1 MPFLKCSLELR
12 MIEYTKAKLSDI
24 VAMQEVVRPEVEK
37 GIILFRSSDEMAT
50 NIRSYILAKEGQDIV
65 GFGALHF
72 HADDLAEIRS
82 LVVKEGFRG
91 QGIGKGIIHALLKE
105 GEHLGVKTAFTLTYQ
120 RSFFESLGFCEIPK
134 EKLPP
139 HKIWA
144 DCIKCKHFPVCDEI
158 ALIKTI

>member
-1 MPFLKCSLELR
+1 
-12 MIEYTKAKLSDI
+12 MIHYTKAKLSDI
-24 VAMQEVVRPEVEK
+24 VLMQEVVQPEVEK

-50 NIRSYILAKEGQDIV
+50 NIRSYILAKEDDQII

-82 LVVKEGFRG
+82 LVVKDGFRG
-91 QGIGKGIIHALLKE
+91 RGVGKGIVQTLMTE
-105 GEHLGVKTAFTLTYQ
+105 GGNLGVKKVFTLTYQ
-120 RSFFESLGFCEIPK
+120 KAFFETVGFNEIPK
-134 EKLPP
+134 EALPT

-144 DCIKCKHFPVCDEI
+144 DCIKCKHFPICDEI

>member
-1 MPFLKCSLELR
+1 MKRCLELR

-24 VAMQEVVRPEVEK
+24 VLMQGVVKPEVEK

-50 NIRSYILAKEGQDIV
+50 NIRSYILAKNGSEII

-72 HADDLAEIRS
+72 HADNLAEIRS
-82 LVVKEGFRG
+82 LVVKEDFRG
-91 QGIGKGIIHALLKE
+91 QGVGKGIIQNLLKE
-105 GEHLGVKTAFTLTYQ
+105 GKEMGLNEVFTLTYQ
-120 RSFFESLGFCEIPK
+120 RSFFETLGFHEISK

>member
-1 MPFLKCSLELR
+1 

-24 VAMQEVVRPEVEK
+24 VLMQGVVKPEVEK

-50 NIRSYILAKEGQDIV
+50 NIRSYILAKNGSEII

-72 HADDLAEIRS
+72 HADNLAEIRS
-82 LVVKEGFRG
+82 LVVKEDFRG
-91 QGIGKGIIHALLKE
+91 QGVGKGIIQNLLKE
-105 GEHLGVKTAFTLTYQ
+105 GKEMGLNEVFTLTYQ
-120 RSFFESLGFCEIPK
+120 RSFFEALGFHEISK

-158 ALIKTI
+158 ALIETI

>member
-1 MPFLKCSLELR
+1 LKRCLELR

-24 VAMQEVVRPEVEK
+24 VLMQGVVKPEVEK

-50 NIRSYILAKEGQDIV
+50 NIRSYILAKNGSEII

-72 HADDLAEIRS
+72 HADNLAEIRS
-82 LVVKEGFRG
+82 LVVKEDFRG
-91 QGIGKGIIHALLKE
+91 QGVGKGIIQNLLKE
-105 GEHLGVKTAFTLTYQ
+105 GKEMGLNEVFTLTYQ
-120 RSFFESLGFCEIPK
+120 RSFFEALGFHEISK

>member
-1 MPFLKCSLELR
+1 

-24 VAMQEVVRPEVEK
+24 VLMQGVVKPEVEK

-50 NIRSYILAKEGQDIV
+50 NIRSYILAKNGSEII

-72 HADDLAEIRS
+72 HADNLAEIRS
-82 LVVKEGFRG
+82 LVVKEDFRG
-91 QGIGKGIIHALLKE
+91 QGVGKGIIQNLLKE
-105 GEHLGVKTAFTLTYQ
+105 GKEMGLNEVFTLTYQ
-120 RSFFESLGFCEIPK
+120 RSFFEALGFHEISK

-144 DCIKCKHFPVCDEI
+144 DCIKCKLFPVCDEI
-158 ALIKTI
+158 ALIETI

>member
-1 MPFLKCSLELR
+1 
-12 MIEYTKAKLSDI
+12 MISYTKAKLSDI
-24 VAMQEVVRPEVEK
+24 VQMQDLVKPEVEK

-50 NIRSYILAKEGQDIV
+50 NIRSYILAKEDEQII

-82 LVVKEGFRG
+82 LMVKDGFRG
-91 QGIGKGIIHALLKE
+91 RGIGKGIIQNLLIE
-105 GEHLGVKTAFTLTYQ
+105 GENLGVKKVFTLTYQ
-120 RSFFESLGFCEIPK
+120 KAFFESVGFTEIPK
-134 EKLPP
+134 EALPT

-144 DCIKCKHFPVCDEI
+144 DCIKCKHFPICDEI

>member
-1 MPFLKCSLELR
+1 
-12 MIEYTKAKLSDI
+12 MIRYTKAKLSDI
-24 VAMQEVVRPEVEK
+24 AKMQEVVKPEVEK

-50 NIRSYILAKEGQDIV
+50 NIRSYILAKEEDEII

-72 HADDLAEIRS
+72 HADDLAEVRS

-91 QGIGKGIIHALLKE
+91 QGVGKGIVQALLNE
-105 GEHLGVKTAFTLTYQ
+105 GEAMDVKKVFTLTYQ
-120 RSFFESLGFCEIPK
+120 KPFFESVGFSEIPK
-134 EKLPP
+134 ESLPP

-158 ALIKTI
+158 ALIKIM

>member
-1 MPFLKCSLELR
+1 
-12 MIEYTKAKLSDI
+12 MIHYTKAKLSDI
-24 VAMQEVVRPEVEK
+24 VLMQEVVQPEVEK

-50 NIRSYILAKEGQDIV
+50 NIRSYILAKEDEQII

-82 LVVKEGFRG
+82 LVVKDGFRG
-91 QGIGKGIIHALLKE
+91 HGVGKGIVQTLMVE
-105 GEHLGVKTAFTLTYQ
+105 GEGLGVKKVFTLTYQ
-120 RSFFESLGFCEIPK
+120 KAFFESVGFSEIPK
-134 EKLPP
+134 EALPT

-144 DCIKCKHFPVCDEI
+144 DCIKCKHFPICDEI

>member
-1 MPFLKCSLELR
+1 
-12 MIEYTKAKLSDI
+12 MIRYTKAKLSDI
-24 VAMQEVVRPEVEK
+24 AKMQEVVKPEVEK

-50 NIRSYILAKEGQDIV
+50 NIRSYILAKDEEEII

-72 HADDLAEIRS
+72 HADDLAEVRS

-91 QGIGKGIIHALLKE
+91 QGVGKGIVQALLNE
-105 GEHLGVKTAFTLTYQ
+105 GQAMDVKKVFTLTYQ
-120 RSFFESLGFCEIPK
+120 KPFFEAVGFSEIPK
-134 EKLPP
+134 ESLPP

-158 ALIKTI
+158 ALIKII

>member
-1 MPFLKCSLELR
+1 M
-12 MIEYTKAKLSDI
+12 MTYTKAKLSDI
-24 VAMQEVVRPEVEK
+24 VQMQDVVKPEVEK

-50 NIRSYILAKEGQDIV
+50 NIRSYILAKENEQII

-82 LVVKEGFRG
+82 LVDKDGFRG
-91 QGIGKGIIHALLKE
+91 HGVGKGIIQNLLIE
-105 GEHLGVKTAFTLTYQ
+105 GESLGVKKVFTLTYQ
-120 RSFFESLGFCEIPK
+120 KAFFESVGFTEIPK
-134 EKLPP
+134 EALPT

-144 DCIKCKHFPVCDEI
+144 DCIKCKHFPICDEI

>member
-1 MPFLKCSLELR
+1 

-24 VAMQEVVRPEVEK
+24 VLMQGVVKPEVEK

-50 NIRSYILAKEGQDIV
+50 NIRSYILAKNGSEII

-72 HADDLAEIRS
+72 HADNLAEIRS
-82 LVVKEGFRG
+82 LVVKEDFRG
-91 QGIGKGIIHALLKE
+91 QGVGKGIIQNLLKE
-105 GEHLGVKTAFTLTYQ
+105 GKEMGLNEVFTLSYQ
-120 RSFFESLGFCEIPK
+120 RSFFEALGFHEISK

>member
-1 MPFLKCSLELR
+1 
-12 MIEYTKAKLSDI
+12 MISYTKAKLSDI
-24 VAMQEVVRPEVEK
+24 VQMQDLVKPEVEK

-50 NIRSYILAKEGQDIV
+50 NIRSYILAKENEQII

-82 LVVKEGFRG
+82 LMVKDGFRG
-91 QGIGKGIIHALLKE
+91 RGIGKGIIQNLLIE
-105 GEHLGVKTAFTLTYQ
+105 GENLGVKKVFTLTYQ
-120 RSFFESLGFCEIPK
+120 KAFFESVGFTEIPK
-134 EKLPP
+134 EALPT

-144 DCIKCKHFPVCDEI
+144 DCIKCKHFPICDEI

>member
-1 MPFLKCSLELR
+1 
-12 MIEYTKAKLSDI
+12 
-24 VAMQEVVRPEVEK
+24 K

-50 NIRSYILAKEGQDIV
+50 NIRSYILAKNGSEII

-72 HADDLAEIRS
+72 HADNLAEIRS
-82 LVVKEGFRG
+82 LVVKEDFRG
-91 QGIGKGIIHALLKE
+91 QGVGKGIIQNLLKE
-105 GEHLGVKTAFTLTYQ
+105 GKEMGLNEVFTLTYQ
-120 RSFFESLGFCEIPK
+120 RSFFEALGFHEISK